1 MNMIQRKT
9 TIYCLILLVALG
21 FYGCDNI
28 FGSKDNSTTEEIF
41 EEGRIDPT
49 LEQTDGYAALT
60 PFWGDFN
67 APTDVFVGF
76 DGFVYVTDADGV
88 HVLDRADLA
97 PRRTI
102 ELPGA
107 VGVTQDRLLNVYV
120 TARYD
125 TVVSELPGE
134 RGEQTWNLPAVYK
147 IKNLN
152 GAGEITYVDTLIHP
166 FADNSRGTTAL
177 EQFRLDRS
185 RPDNDELVE
194 FTGVGVL
201 RDNNI
206 YISRRGPRN
215 NLNVIEAPDNTV
227 LEFVQELENGATTGK
242 MDNSNQFQALNPG
255 TPSLTSAINLSD
267 ITTFANPPQ
276 RDVFPENRN
285 FLMSQGASNQNIA
298 FRVLQVNVV
307 ETPSGTEFQPNQTFL
322 ERDTSSTNGFLYEE
336 GKFEDP
342 AGLAIAGDQTNYIF
356 VIDRAQHKLY
366 QFKPNG
372 EEGIDPP
379 PAAVDRTRNLIVSFG
394 EQGNGPRQFNSPS
407 GVAYFDEIVYVAD
420 TGNNRIARYKLT
432 TDFE

>member
-1 MNMIQRKT
+1 M
-9 TIYCLILLVALG
+9 ILLVALG

-97 PRRTI
+97 PRHTI

-185 RPDNDELVE
+185 RPDNDEQVE

>member
-1 MNMIQRKT
+1 MIQRKT
-9 TIYCLILLVALG
+9 TIYSLILLAALG

-28 FGSKDNSTTEEIF
+28 FGTKDNSTTEEIF

-60 PFWGDFN
+60 PFWGDFD
-67 APTDVFVGF
+67 APTDVYVGF
-76 DGFVYVTDADGV
+76 DGFVYVTDAEGV
-88 HVLDRADLA
+88 HVLDRADLS

-134 RGEQTWNLPAVYK
+134 RGEQTWNLPAIYK

-166 FADNSRGTTAL
+166 FSDNSRGTTAL

-206 YISRRGPRN
+206 YVSRRGPRN

-227 LEFVQELENGATTGK
+227 LEFVQELENGEPTSK

-307 ETPSGTEFQPNQTFL
+307 ETPSGTEFQPNQAFL
-322 ERDTSSTNGFLYEE
+322 ERDTSSTSGFLYEE

>member
-97 PRRTI
+97 PRHTI

-152 GAGEITYVDTLIHP
+152 GAGEITYVDTLIYP
-166 FADNSRGTTAL
+166 FPHNIRATTAL

>member
-1 MNMIQRKT
+1 MIQRKT

-97 PRRTI
+97 PRHTI

-185 RPDNDELVE
+185 RPDNDEQVE

>member
-1 MNMIQRKT
+1 MIRRKT
-9 TIYCLILLVALG
+9 TIYSLILLAALG

-28 FGSKDNSTTEEIF
+28 FGTKDNSTTEEIF

-60 PFWGDFN
+60 PFWGDFD
-67 APTDVFVGF
+67 APTDVYVGF
-76 DGFVYVTDADGV
+76 DGFVYVTDAEGV
-88 HVLDRADLA
+88 HVLDRADLS

-107 VGVTQDRLLNVYV
+107 VGVTQDRLLNVYI

-134 RGEQTWNLPAVYK
+134 RGEQTWNLPAIYK

-166 FADNSRGTTAL
+166 FSDNSRGTTAL

-206 YISRRGPRN
+206 YVSRRGPRN

-227 LEFVQELENGATTGK
+227 LEFVQELENGEKTGK
-242 MDNSNQFQALNPG
+242 MDNSNQFQALSPG

-307 ETPSGTEFQPNQTFL
+307 ETPSGTEFQPNQAFL
-322 ERDTSSTNGFLYEE
+322 ERDTSSTSGFLYEE

>member
-1 MNMIQRKT
+1 MV
-9 TIYCLILLVALG
+9 LLAFG
-21 FYGCDNI
+21 SYGCDSI
-28 FGSKDNSTTEEIF
+28 FGTKDNATTEEIF

-60 PFWGDFN
+60 PFWGDFD

-76 DGFVYVTDADGV
+76 DGFVYVTDAQGV

-102 ELPGA
+102 DLPGA
-107 VGVTQDRLLNVYV
+107 VSVTQDRLLNVYV
-120 TARYD
+120 AARYD
-125 TVVSELPGE
+125 TVISELSNG
-134 RGEQTWNLPAVYK
+134 RGDLTWNLPAVYK
-147 IKNLN
+147 LKNLN
-152 GAGEITYVDTLIHP
+152 GAGEITFVDTLIHP
-166 FADNSRGTTAL
+166 FDDNSRNTTAL
-177 EQFRLDRS
+177 EQFRLDRD

-201 RDNNI
+201 SNNNI

-227 LEFVQELENGATTGK
+227 LEFVQELENGEPTGK
-242 MDNSNQFQALNPG
+242 MENSNQFQALNPG

-267 ITTFANPPQ
+267 ITTFINPPQ
-276 RDVFPENRN
+276 RDFFPENRN
-285 FLMSQGASNQNIA
+285 FLISQGDSDQNIA
-298 FRVLQVNVV
+298 FRVVQVNVV

-322 ERDTSSTNGFLYEE
+322 ERDTSRTDGFLYEE
-336 GKFEDP
+336 GKFVDP
-342 AGLAIAGDQTNYIF
+342 VGLAVAGDETGFIF
-356 VIDRAQHKLY
+356 VIDKALNKLF

-372 EEGIDPP
+372 QEGIDPP
-379 PAAVDRTRNLIVSFG
+379 PAAVDRSENLIVSFG
-394 EQGNGPRQFNSPS
+394 SLGSGPRQFNSPS
-407 GVAYFDEIVYVAD
+407 GVAYYDEILYVAD

>member
-1 MNMIQRKT
+1 MIGRKT
-9 TIYCLILLVALG
+9 IVISLFLLIALG

-76 DGFVYVTDADGV
+76 DGFVYVTDAEGV
-88 HVLDRADLA
+88 HALDRADLA

-107 VGVTQDRLLNVYV
+107 VSVTQDRLLNLYV

-134 RGEQTWNLPAVYK
+134 RGDQTWNLPAVYK

-166 FADNSRGTTAL
+166 FADNSRNTTAL

-185 RPDNDELVE
+185 RGDNDELVE

-201 RDNNI
+201 RNNNI

-227 LEFVQELENGATTGK
+227 LEFVPQLENGEPTGK
-242 MDNSNQFQALNPG
+242 MNNSNQFQALNPG

-267 ITTFANPPQ
+267 ITTFVNPPQ
-276 RDVFPENRN
+276 RDVFPENKN
-285 FLMSQGASNQNIA
+285 FLMSQGASNQSIA

-307 ETPSGTEFQPNQTFL
+307 ETPSGTEFQPNQSFL
-322 ERDTSSTNGFLYEE
+322 ERDTSRTDGFLYEE

-342 AGLAIAGDQTNYIF
+342 AGLAVAGDQTGYIF
-356 VIDRAQHKLY
+356 VVDKAQHRLY

-372 EEGIDPP
+372 QEGIDPP
-379 PAAVDRTRNLIVSFG
+379 PAAVDRSRNLIVSFG
-394 EQGNGPRQFNSPS
+394 SLGNGPRQFNSPS
-407 GVAYFDEIVYVAD
+407 GVAYYDEILYVAD

>member
-1 MNMIQRKT
+1 
-9 TIYCLILLVALG
+9 
-21 FYGCDNI
+21 
-28 FGSKDNSTTEEIF
+28 
-41 EEGRIDPT
+41 
-49 LEQTDGYAALT
+49 
-60 PFWGDFN
+60 
-67 APTDVFVGF
+67 
-76 DGFVYVTDADGV
+76 
-88 HVLDRADLA
+88 
-97 PRRTI
+97 
-102 ELPGA
+102 
-107 VGVTQDRLLNVYV
+107 
-120 TARYD
+120 
-125 TVVSELPGE
+125 
-134 RGEQTWNLPAVYK
+134 
-147 IKNLN
+147 
-152 GAGEITYVDTLIHP
+152 
-166 FADNSRGTTAL
+166 
-177 EQFRLDRS
+177 
-185 RPDNDELVE
+185 
-194 FTGVGVL
+194 
-201 RDNNI
+201 
-206 YISRRGPRN
+206 
-215 NLNVIEAPDNTV
+215 
-227 LEFVQELENGATTGK
+227 

>member
-1 MNMIQRKT
+1 MIGRKT
-9 TIYCLILLVALG
+9 TLISLILLLALG
-21 FYGCDNI
+21 NYGCDNI
-28 FGSKDNSTTEEIF
+28 FGSKDNNTTEEIF
-41 EEGRIDPT
+41 NEGRIDPT

-76 DGFVYVTDADGV
+76 DGFVYITDADGV
-88 HVLDRADLA
+88 HALDRADLA

-107 VGVTQDRLLNVYV
+107 VAVTQDRLLNLYV

-125 TVVSELPGE
+125 TVVTELSDE

-152 GAGEITYVDTLIHP
+152 GAGEITHVDTLIHP
-166 FADNSRGTTAL
+166 FDDNSRNTTAL

-185 RPDNDELVE
+185 RDDNDELVE

-201 RDNNI
+201 RNNNI

-215 NLNVIEAPDNTV
+215 NLNLIEAPDNTV
-227 LEFVQELENGATTGK
+227 LEFIPKQGNGQPTGK
-242 MDNSNQFQALNPG
+242 MDNSNQFQALSPG

-267 ITTFANPPQ
+267 ITTFVNPPQ

-307 ETPSGTEFQPNQTFL
+307 ETPSGTEFQPNQPFL
-322 ERDTSSTNGFLYEE
+322 ERDTSRTDGFLYEE
-336 GKFEDP
+336 GKFENP
-342 AGLAIAGDQTNYIF
+342 VGLAVAGDETGYIF
-356 VIDRAQHKLY
+356 VIDKAKNRLF

-372 EEGIDPP
+372 QEGIDPP
-379 PAAVDRTRNLIVSFG
+379 PAAVDRSRNLIVSFG
-394 EQGNGPRQFNSPS
+394 SLGSGPRQFNSPS
-407 GVAYFDEIVYVAD
+407 GVAYFDQIVYVAD

>member
-1 MNMIQRKT
+1 MIQRKT
-9 TIYCLILLVALG
+9 TIYCLILLAALG

-28 FGSKDNSTTEEIF
+28 FGTKDNSTTEEIF

-60 PFWGDFN
+60 PFWGDFD
-67 APTDVFVGF
+67 APTDVYVGF
-76 DGFVYVTDADGV
+76 DGFVYVTDAEGV
-88 HVLDRADLA
+88 HVLDRADLS

-134 RGEQTWNLPAVYK
+134 RGEQTWNLPAIYK

-166 FADNSRGTTAL
+166 FSDNSRGTTAL

-206 YISRRGPRN
+206 YVSRRGPRN

-227 LEFVQELENGATTGK
+227 LEFVQELENGEKTGK
-242 MDNSNQFQALNPG
+242 MDNSNQFQALSPG

-307 ETPSGTEFQPNQTFL
+307 ETPSGTEFQPNQAFL
-322 ERDTSSTNGFLYEE
+322 ERDTSSTSGFLYEE

>member
-1 MNMIQRKT
+1 
-9 TIYCLILLVALG
+9 LILLAALG

-28 FGSKDNSTTEEIF
+28 FGTKDNSTTEEIF

-60 PFWGDFN
+60 PFWGDFD
-67 APTDVFVGF
+67 APTDVYVGF
-76 DGFVYVTDADGV
+76 DGFVYVTDAEGV
-88 HVLDRADLA
+88 HVLDRADLS

-107 VGVTQDRLLNVYV
+107 VGVTQDRLLNVYI

-134 RGEQTWNLPAVYK
+134 RGEQTWNLPAIYK

-166 FADNSRGTTAL
+166 FSDNSRGTTAL

-206 YISRRGPRN
+206 YVSRRGPRN

-227 LEFVQELENGATTGK
+227 LEFVQELENGEKTGK
-242 MDNSNQFQALNPG
+242 MDNSNQFQALSPG

-307 ETPSGTEFQPNQTFL
+307 ETPSGTEFQPNQAFL
-322 ERDTSSTNGFLYEE
+322 ERDTSSTSGFLYEE

>member
-1 MNMIQRKT
+1 MIRRKT
-9 TIYCLILLVALG
+9 TIYSLILIATLG
-21 FYGCDNI
+21 FYSCDSI
-28 FGSKDNSTTEEIF
+28 FGAKDNDTTEEVF
-41 EEGRIDPT
+41 DEGRIDPT

-88 HVLDRADLA
+88 HALDRADLA

-107 VGVTQDRLLNVYV
+107 VAVTQDRLLNLYV

-147 IKNLN
+147 IQNLN
-152 GAGEITYVDTLIHP
+152 GAGEIAYLDTLIHP
-166 FADNSRGTTAL
+166 FDDNSRNTTAL

-201 RDNNI
+201 RNNNI

-227 LEFVQELENGATTGK
+227 LEFVQQLQNGEPTGK
-242 MDNSNQFQALNPG
+242 MTNSNQFQALNPG

-267 ITTFANPPQ
+267 ITTFVNPPQ
-276 RDVFPENRN
+276 RDAFPENRN

-307 ETPSGTEFQPNQTFL
+307 ETPSGTEFQPNQAFL
-322 ERDTSSTNGFLYEE
+322 ERDTSRTDGFLYQE
-336 GKFEDP
+336 GKFTDP
-342 AGLAIAGDQTNYIF
+342 VGLAVAGDQTGYIF
-356 VIDRAQHKLY
+356 VVDKAQNKVF

-379 PAAVDRTRNLIVSFG
+379 PAAVDRSRNLIVSFG
-394 EQGNGPRQFNSPS
+394 TQGSGPRQFNSPS
-407 GVAYFDEIVYVAD
+407 GVAYFDEILYVAD

>member
-1 MNMIQRKT
+1 M
-9 TIYCLILLVALG
+9 ILLAALG

-28 FGSKDNSTTEEIF
+28 FGTKDNSTTEEIF

-60 PFWGDFN
+60 PFWGDFD
-67 APTDVFVGF
+67 APTDVYVGF
-76 DGFVYVTDADGV
+76 DGFVYVTDAEGV
-88 HVLDRADLA
+88 HVLDRADLS

-134 RGEQTWNLPAVYK
+134 RGEQTWNLPAIYK

-166 FADNSRGTTAL
+166 FSDNSRGTTAL

-206 YISRRGPRN
+206 YVSRRGPRN

-227 LEFVQELENGATTGK
+227 LEFVQELENGEKTGK